1 MQRQSVE
8 DARILIVDDDEAS
21 NVVLAQLLVS
31 NGFPNVRTCS
41 DARHVLPL
49 YLTWQPDLML
59 LDLRMPQLD
68 GFEVLENIRQRTP
81 REDFFPILMLTG
93 DSSIEARRHALEAGA
108 TDFLIKP
115 YDGLE
120 VTLRVKNL
128 LERRQLHEAVHNQ
141 KLLVEEELL
150 DRTLELEEARVEILD
165 RLTIAAEYR
174 DDATGDHPQRVGRTS
189 ALVAME
195 LGLSDEDVDLLR
207 RAAPLHD
214 IGKIAIADEILL
226 KPGPLNRDEWAVV
239 RTHTDAGASILGG
252 SKVPL
257 LQLAEVIALTHHERW
272 NGKGYSGLAGD
283 AIPLP
288 GRIVGLAD
296 VFDALIND
304 RPYKAAWPLEKALT
318 EIQSES
324 GKHFDPEVV
333 EAFMAVQGRENL
345 EVLPE
350 LDPTLDLVR
359 LRLNR

>member
-1 MQRQSVE
+1 MQRPTVE
-8 DARILIVDDDEAS
+8 DARILIVDDDESS
-21 NVVLAQLLVS
+21 NVVLAQLLAS

-68 GFEVLENIRQRTP
+68 GFEVMENIRQRTP
-81 REDFFPILMLTG
+81 HEDFFPILMLTG
-93 DSSIEARRHALEAGA
+93 DSSIEARRRALEAGA

-128 LERRQLHEAVHNQ
+128 LERRLLHEALHNQ

-195 LGLSDEDVDLLR
+195 LGLSDEEVDLLR

-226 KPGPLNRDEWAVV
+226 KPGPLTRDEWSVV
-239 RTHTDAGASILGG
+239 QTHTDAGASILGG

-296 VFDALIND
+296 VFDALIHD
-304 RPYKAAWPLEKALT
+304 RPYKEAWPLEKALSH
-318 EIQSES
+318 IQDES
-324 GKHFDPEVV
+324 GEHFDPEVV
-333 EAFMAVQGRENL
+333 EAFMAVQAREDL
-345 EVLPE
+345 QVLPE
-350 LDPTLDLVR
+350 MDPTLDIVR